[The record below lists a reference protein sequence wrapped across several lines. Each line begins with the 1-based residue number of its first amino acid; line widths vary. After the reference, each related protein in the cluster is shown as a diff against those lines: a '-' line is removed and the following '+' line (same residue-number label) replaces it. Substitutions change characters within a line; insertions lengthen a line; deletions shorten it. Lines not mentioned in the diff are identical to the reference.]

1 MSEEKVL
8 TLRGKRAVW
17 APASAGVGGTT
28 VEVYADMSAFPPK
41 YTSNMTGADILKA
54 AANGP
59 IVGVL
64 TNGTE
69 KMVLDYVG
77 SFLKD
82 SSDTPYAAFGSII
95 YSESAGKLAKMY
107 YLVPSDGKTIEQ
119 FSYVFEKAD
128 TSS

>member
-8 TLRGKRAVW
+8 TLRGKKAVW
-17 APASAGVGGTT
+17 APAPAGVGGTT
-28 VEVYADMSAFPPK
+28 VEVYPDFSAYPPK

-64 TNGTE
+64 TDGVE
-69 KMVLDYVG
+69 KMALDYVG

-82 SSDTPYAAFGSII
+82 GSSAQYAAFGTIV
-95 YSESAGKLAKMY
+95 YSESAGKLAKTY
-107 YLVPSDGKTIEQ
+107 YLVPSDGNTIEQ

-128 TSS
+128 ASS